1 MLFENFNNFVTVY
14 MLFWRLLMSNKTY
27 LASMAKKLSS
37 NSFFMRAVALVTVLC
52 MSMLFYGFSDRKL
65 DDGFK
70 TLTIIDADQHYEVVT
85 KSTTVGEAIALAGIA
100 LGENDKLSRDLHE
113 ATSDGDEIVL
123 KRSKLIKLETSGK
136 VFEFYTNENTVGEA
150 LLADG
155 FVVGMY
161 DEVIPDVNT
170 TVKDGMTVSVKR
182 VYIELKEV
190 TEEIPYSTKTID
202 NPNEFMGYEKV
213 IQAGVNGKSTKTYKL
228 VSKEGAGVTAILI
241 AETRQ
246 EPTVEIL
253 EVGTKLITPESMTV
267 IQGQTEDGIPYSAFP
282 AMAQKNSKTII
293 SGNTAITPYG
303 EFKFKKILDGR
314 ASAYEGGVQ
323 SNGIWAGQTATG
335 RAPVYGVVAVDP
347 SLIPLNSK
355 LYIESTDG
363 GQSWIYGFCVAGD
376 TGGAIKGNRV
386 DLCYSTV
393 EQCYSF
399 GRRNCKIYVLE

>member
-1 MLFENFNNFVTVY
+1 MSSKT
-14 MLFWRLLMSNKTY
+14 RLR
-27 LASMAKKLSS
+27 SMAKNFFSRR
-37 NSFFMRAVALVTVLC
+37 FFMQLVALVTLLC
-52 MSMLFYGFSDRKL
+52 VSILFYGFSNKSIDE
-65 DDGFK
+65 GFK
-70 TLTIIDADQHYEVVT
+70 TISIIDADLKYEVVT
-85 KSTTVGEAIALAGIA
+85 KSTTVGEAIALAGIT
-100 LGENDKLSRDLHE
+100 LGENDKLSKDLFE
-113 ATSDGDEIVL
+113 ATADGDEIVL

-150 LLADG
+150 LLSDG
-155 FVVGMY
+155 FLVGKY
-161 DEVIPDVNT
+161 DEVIPDVNSL
-170 TVKDGMTVSVKR
+170 VKDGMTVSVKR
-182 VYIELKEV
+182 VYIELSEV
-190 TEEIPYSTKTID
+190 TEEIPYTTKTVD

-213 IQAGVNGKSTKTYKL
+213 LQAGVNGTTTRTYKL
-228 VSKEGAGVTAILI
+228 VNKEGVGVTAILI

-246 EPTVEIL
+246 EPKEEII
-253 EVGTKLITPESMTV
+253 EVGTKKVTPESMTV
-267 IQGQTEDGIPYSAFP
+267 IEGQTADGIPYSAFP
-282 AMAQKNSKTII
+282 AMAQNNSKTVIQ
-293 SGNTAITPYG
+293 GNTAITPYG
-303 EFKFKKILDGR
+303 EFKFSKIINGR
-314 ASAYEGGVQ
+314 ASAYEGGVA

>member
-1 MLFENFNNFVTVY
+1 
-14 MLFWRLLMSNKTY
+14 MSSKTS
-27 LASMAKKLSS
+27 LKGEAKKLFFS
-37 NSFFMRAVALVTVLC
+37 SFFVRLIALVTVLC
-52 MSMLFYGFSDRKL
+52 LSVVFYGFDYKKVDS
-65 DDGFK
+65 GFK
-70 TLTIIDADQHYEVVT
+70 TVSIIDADQHFEVLT
-85 KSTTVGEAIALAGIA
+85 KSTTVGDAIALAGIT
-100 LGENDKLSRDLHE
+100 LGENDIVSKDLHE
-113 ATSDGDEIVL
+113 ATVDGDEIVL
-123 KRSKLIKLETSGK
+123 KRQKLIKLETSGK

-150 LLADG
+150 LAADG
-155 FVVGMY
+155 FSVGKY
-161 DEVIPDVNT
+161 DEVIPDVNSAA
-170 TVKDGMTVSVKR
+170 KDGMTVSVKR
-182 VYIELKEV
+182 VCIELSEV
-190 TEEIPYSTKTID
+190 TEEIPYTTKTVD

-213 IQAGVNGKSTKTYKL
+213 IQKGVNGTATRTYKL
-228 VSKEGAGVTAILI
+228 VSKEHSGVTAILI
-241 AETRQ
+241 AETVV
-246 EPTVEIL
+246 EPIEEIV
-253 EVGTKLITPESMTV
+253 EVGTKLVTPESMTV
-267 IQGQTEDGIPYSAFP
+267 IKGQTEDGIPYSAFP
-282 AMAQKNSKTII
+282 AMAQSNSKTVIQ
-293 SGNTAITPYG
+293 GNTAITPYG

-399 GRRNCKIYVLE
+399 GRRNCRIYILEQLKINLFAEVYFFAFF

>member
-1 MLFENFNNFVTVY
+1 
-14 MLFWRLLMSNKTY
+14 MSSETK
-27 LASMAKKLSS
+27 LKSMAKKLLSK
-37 NSFFMRAVALVTVLC
+37 SFFVRLVALVAVLS
-52 MSMLFYGFSDRKL
+52 MSTLFYGFADKKV
-65 DDGFK
+65 DKGFK

-85 KSTTVGEAIALAGIA
+85 KSNTVGEAIALAGIV
-100 LGENDKLSRDLHE
+100 LGENDKLSHDLHE
-113 ATSDGDEIVL
+113 ATKDGDEIVL
-123 KRSKLIKLETSGK
+123 KRLKLIKLETSGK

-155 FVVGMY
+155 FVVGKY
-161 DEVIPDVNT
+161 DEVIPDVNSFAE
-170 TVKDGMTVSVKR
+170 DGMTVSVKR
-182 VYIELKEV
+182 VYIELSEV
-190 TEEIPYSTKTID
+190 TEEIPYKTTTVD
-202 NPNEFMGYEKV
+202 NPNEYMGYENV
-213 IQAGVNGKSTKTYKL
+213 LQAGVNGKTTRVYKL
-228 VSKEGAGVTAILI
+228 VTKEGVGVTAVLI

-246 EPTVEIL
+246 EPTEEII

-267 IQGQTEDGIPYSAFP
+267 IKGSTPDGIPYSAFP
-282 AMAQKNSKTII
+282 AMAQSNSKTVIQ
-293 SGNTAITPYG
+293 GNKAITPYG
-303 EFKFKKILDGR
+303 EFTFSKVINGR
-314 ASAYEGGVQ
+314 ASAYEGGVA

-335 RAPVYGVVAVDP
+335 REPVYGVVAVDP
-347 SLIPLNSK
+347 NLIPLNSK

>member
-1 MLFENFNNFVTVY
+1 
-14 MLFWRLLMSNKTY
+14 MSSKTK
-27 LASMAKKLSS
+27 LKSMAKKLLSK
-37 NSFFMRAVALVTVLC
+37 SFFVRLVALVAVLS
-52 MSMLFYGFSDRKL
+52 MSTLFYGFADKKV
-65 DDGFK
+65 DKGFK

-85 KSTTVGEAIALAGIA
+85 KSNTVGEAIALAGIV
-100 LGENDKLSRDLHE
+100 LGENDKLSHDLHE
-113 ATSDGDEIVL
+113 ATKDGDEIVL
-123 KRSKLIKLETSGK
+123 KRLKLIKLETSGK

-155 FVVGMY
+155 FVVGKY
-161 DEVIPDVNT
+161 DEVIPDVNSFAE
-170 TVKDGMTVSVKR
+170 DGMTVSVKR
-182 VYIELKEV
+182 VYIELSEV
-190 TEEIPYSTKTID
+190 TEEIPYKTTTVD
-202 NPNEFMGYEKV
+202 NPNEYMCYEKV
-213 IQAGVNGKSTKTYKL
+213 LQAGVNGKTTRVYKL
-228 VSKEGAGVTAILI
+228 VTKEGVGVTAVLI

-246 EPTVEIL
+246 EPTEEII

-267 IQGQTEDGIPYSAFP
+267 IEGSTPDGIPYSAFP
-282 AMAQKNSKTII
+282 AMAQNNSKTVIQ
-293 SGNTAITPYG
+293 GNKAITPYG
-303 EFKFKKILDGR
+303 EFTFSKVINGR
-314 ASAYEGGVQ
+314 ASAYEGGVA

-335 RAPVYGVVAVDP
+335 REPVYGVVAVDP
-347 SLIPLNSK
+347 NLIPLNSK

>member
-1 MLFENFNNFVTVY
+1 
-14 MLFWRLLMSNKTY
+14 MSSKTK
-27 LASMAKKLSS
+27 LKSMAKKLISK
-37 NSFFMRAVALVTVLC
+37 SFFMRLVALVTVLC
-52 MSMLFYGFSDRKL
+52 MSMLLYGFADKKV
-65 DDGFK
+65 DKGFK

-100 LGENDKLSRDLHE
+100 LGENDKVSRDLFE
-113 ATSDGDEIVL
+113 ATADGDEIVL

-155 FVVGMY
+155 FLVGKY
-161 DEVIPDVNT
+161 DEVIPDVNS

-182 VYIELKEV
+182 VYIELSEV
-190 TEEIPYSTKTID
+190 TEEIPYTTKTVD
-202 NPNEFMGYEKV
+202 NPNEYMGYEKV
-213 IQAGVNGKSTKTYKL
+213 LQAGVNGSLTRTYKL
-228 VSKEGAGVTAILI
+228 VSKEGAGVTAVLI

-246 EPTVEIL
+246 EPTEQIV

-267 IQGQTEDGIPYSAFP
+267 IKGETADGIPYSAFP
-282 AMAQKNSKTII
+282 AMAQKNSKTVIQ
-293 SGNTAITPYG
+293 GNKAITPYG
-303 EFKFKKILDGR
+303 EFKFSKVLNGR
-314 ASAYEGGVQ
+314 ASAYEGGVA

-363 GQSWIYGFCVAGD
+363 GQSWIYGFCIAGD

-399 GRRNCKIYVLE
+399 GRRNCRIYILE

>member
-1 MLFENFNNFVTVY
+1 MSSKT
-14 MLFWRLLMSNKTY
+14 RLVSV
-27 LASMAKKLSS
+27 AKKLFSGC
-37 NSFFMRAVALVTVLC
+37 FFTRLVALIAVLC
-52 MSMLFYGFSDRKL
+52 MSILFYGFTDKKV
-65 DDGFK
+65 DAGFK
-70 TLTIIDADQHYEVVT
+70 TVSIIDANQHYEVVT
-85 KSTTVGEAIALAGIA
+85 KSTTVGEAIALAGIT
-100 LGENDKLSRDLHE
+100 LGENDIVSRDLHE
-113 ATSDGDEIVL
+113 ATKDGDEIYL
-123 KRSKLIKLETSGK
+123 KRQKLIKLETSGT

-155 FVVGMY
+155 FLVGKY

-170 TVKDGMTVSVKR
+170 VTTDGMTVSVKR
-182 VYIELKEV
+182 VYIELSEV
-190 TEEIPYSTKTID
+190 TEEIPYTTKSVE

-213 IQAGVNGKSTKTYKL
+213 LKEGVNGTVTRTYKL
-228 VSKEGAGVTAILI
+228 VSKEGAGITAILI
-241 AETRQ
+241 GETRQ
-246 EPTVEIL
+246 EPVERIV
-253 EVGTKLITPESMTV
+253 EVGTKLVTPESMTV
-267 IQGQTEDGIPYSAFP
+267 IKGETPDGIPYSAFP
-282 AMAQKNSKTII
+282 AMAQNNSKTVIK
-293 SGNTAITPYG
+293 GNTAITPYG
-303 EFKFKKILDGR
+303 EFKFSKVINGR

-347 SLIPLNSK
+347 NLIPLNSK

-399 GRRNCKIYVLE
+399 GRRNCKIYILE

>member
-1 MLFENFNNFVTVY
+1 
-14 MLFWRLLMSNKTY
+14 MSSKTD
-27 LASMAKKLSS
+27 LASMAKKLFF
-37 NSFFMRAVALVTVLC
+37 NSFSVRLVALVAVLC
-52 MSMLFYGFSDRKL
+52 MSMLFYGFADRKL
-65 DDGFK
+65 DNGFK

-100 LGENDKLSRDLHE
+100 LGENDIVSRDLHE
-113 ATSDGDEIVL
+113 ATTDGDEIIL
-123 KRSKLIKLETSGK
+123 KRSKLLKLETSGK

-155 FVVGMY
+155 FLVGKY

-182 VYIELKEV
+182 VYIELSEV
-190 TEEIPYSTKTID
+190 TEEIPYTTKTVD

-213 IQAGVNGKSTKTYKL
+213 LQEGINGKATRTYKL
-228 VSKEGAGVTAILI
+228 ISKEGAGVTAILI

-246 EPTVEIL
+246 EPTMQVV

-267 IQGQTEDGIPYSAFP
+267 ISGETEDGIPYSAFP
-282 AMAQKNSKTII
+282 AMAQQNSKTVI

-303 EFKFKKILDGR
+303 EFKFSKVIDGR

-399 GRRNCKIYVLE
+399 GRRNCRIYVLE

>member
-1 MLFENFNNFVTVY
+1 
-14 MLFWRLLMSNKTY
+14 MSSKTD
-27 LASMAKKLSS
+27 LASMAKKLFSK
-37 NSFFMRAVALVTVLC
+37 SFFIRLVALVAVLC
-52 MSMLFYGFSDRKL
+52 MSMLFYGFANRKL

-100 LGENDKLSRDLHE
+100 LGENDIVSRDLHE
-113 ATSDGDEIVL
+113 ATVDGDEIVL
-123 KRSKLIKLETSGK
+123 KRSKLLKLETSGK

-155 FVVGMY
+155 FLVGKY

-182 VYIELKEV
+182 VYIELSEM
-190 TEEIPYSTKTID
+190 TEEIPYTTKTVD
-202 NPNEFMGYEKV
+202 NPNEYMGYEKV
-213 IQAGVNGKSTKTYKL
+213 LQEGVNGKATRTYKL
-228 VSKEGAGVTAILI
+228 ISKEGAGVTAILI

-246 EPTVEIL
+246 EPTMQVV

-267 IQGQTEDGIPYSAFP
+267 IQGETEDGIPYSAFP
-282 AMAQKNSKTII
+282 AMAQQNSKTII

-303 EFKFKKILDGR
+303 EFKFSKVIDGR

-376 TGGAIKGNRV
+376 TGGAIKGNRIDV
-386 DLCYSTV
+386 
-393 EQCYSF
+393 
-399 GRRNCKIYVLE
+399 YVPDHSLALALGVYYADVYLAN

>member
-1 MLFENFNNFVTVY
+1 MSSKT
-14 MLFWRLLMSNKTY
+14 RLMS
-27 LASMAKKLSS
+27 LAKKLFK
-37 NSFFMRAVALVTVLC
+37 NSFFMRLVAFVTVLC
-52 MSMLFYGFSDRKL
+52 MSLLFYGFTNKKVDS
-65 DDGFK
+65 GFK
-70 TLTIIDADQHYEVVT
+70 TVSIIDANHHYEVVT
-85 KSTTVGEAIALAGIA
+85 KSVTVGEALALAGIT
-100 LGENDKLSRDLHE
+100 LGENDELSHDLHE
-113 ATSDGDEIVL
+113 ATKDGDEIYL
-123 KRSKLIKLETSGK
+123 KRQRLIKLETSGT
-136 VFEFYTNENTVGEA
+136 VFEFYTKENTVGEA

-155 FVVGMY
+155 FLVGKY

-170 TVKDGMTVSVKR
+170 AVTDGMTVSVKR
-182 VYIELKEV
+182 VYIELSEV
-190 TEEIPYSTKTID
+190 TEEIPFTTKTID

-213 IQAGVNGKSTKTYKL
+213 LQEGKNGTTTRTYKL
-228 VSKEGAGVTAILI
+228 VSKEGAGVTAVLI
-241 AETRQ
+241 GETRQ
-246 EPTVEIL
+246 EPTERII

-267 IQGQTEDGIPYSAFP
+267 IKGETADGIPYSAFP

-293 SGNTAITPYG
+293 NGNTAITPYG
-303 EFKFKKILDGR
+303 EFKFSKVINGR

-399 GRRNCKIYVLE
+399 GRRNCRIYILE

>member
-1 MLFENFNNFVTVY
+1 
-14 MLFWRLLMSNKTY
+14 MSSKTKLKS
-27 LASMAKKLSS
+27 LAEKCFLGSI
-37 NSFFMRAVALVTVLC
+37 FTRVFALVAVF
-52 MSMLFYGFSDRKL
+52 SVSVLFYGFADKML

-70 TLTIIDADQHYEVVT
+70 TLTIIDADKQYEVVT
-85 KSTTVGEAIALAGIA
+85 KSTTVGEAIALAGIT
-100 LGENDKLSRDLHE
+100 LGENDKLSHDLHE
-113 ATSDGDEIVL
+113 ATEDGDEILL
-123 KRSKLIKLETSGK
+123 KRHKLIKLETSGK

-150 LLADG
+150 LAADG
-155 FVVGMY
+155 FLVGKY
-161 DEVIPDVNT
+161 DEVSPGVNT
-170 TVKDGMTVSVKR
+170 VTENGMTVSVKR
-182 VYIELKEV
+182 VYIELSEV
-190 TEEIPYSTKTID
+190 CEEIPYPTKTVD
-202 NPNEFMGYEKV
+202 NPNEYMGYEKV
-213 IQAGVNGKSTKTYKL
+213 LQEGVPGSVTRTYKL
-228 VSKEGAGVTAILI
+228 VNKEGVGVTAILI

-246 EPTVEIL
+246 EPKERIM
-253 EVGTKLITPESMTV
+253 EVGTKLVTPETMTV
-267 IQGQTEDGIPYSAFP
+267 IEGSTADGIPYSAFP
-282 AMAQKNSKTII
+282 AMAQKNSKTVIVN
-293 SGNTAITPYG
+293 GNTAITPYG
-303 EFKFKKILDGR
+303 EFKFSKILDGR

-399 GRRNCKIYVLE
+399 GRRNCKIYILE

>member
-1 MLFENFNNFVTVY
+1 
-14 MLFWRLLMSNKTY
+14 MSSKTK
-27 LASMAKKLSS
+27 LKGMAKKLFFG
-37 NSFFMRAVALVTVLC
+37 SFLMRLVALVTVFCIAIL
-52 MSMLFYGFSDRKL
+52 SYGFTNKKASN
-65 DDGFK
+65 GFK

-100 LGENDKLSRDLHE
+100 LGENDKVSRDLFE
-113 ATSDGDEIVL
+113 KTSDGDQIIL
-123 KRSKLIKLETSGK
+123 KREKLIKLETSGK

-155 FVVGMY
+155 FLVGKY

-170 TVKDGMTVSVKR
+170 TVKDGMTISVKR
-182 VYIELKEV
+182 VYIELSEV
-190 TEEIPYSTKTID
+190 TEEIPYTTKTVD
-202 NPNEFMGYEKV
+202 NPNEYMGYEK
-213 IQAGVNGKSTKTYKL
+213 IIKAGVNGKSTKTYKL

-246 EPTVEIL
+246 EPVEQIV
-253 EVGTKLITPESMTV
+253 EVGTKLVTPESMTV
-267 IQGQTEDGIPYSAFP
+267 IKGQTADGIPYSAFP
-282 AMAQKNSKTII
+282 AMAQLNSKTVIQ
-293 SGNTAITPYG
+293 GNKAITPYG
-303 EFKFKKILDGR
+303 EFKFSRVINGR

-323 SNGIWAGQTATG
+323 SNGIWAGRTATG

-399 GRRNCKIYVLE
+399 GRRNCTIYVLE